1 MRPRG
6 FLPVAL
12 ATLQPRA
19 PAGREW
25 VHEEKLDGYRIEA
38 VVNDGTVRL
47 YSRNEKD
54 WTARFPG
61 VVEVLRELP
70 VESAVIDGE
79 IVAVDAR
86 GTTSFQQ
93 LQQSLE
99 HREIRNVRYHVF
111 DILALNGTDLREL
124 PLQFRR
130 EFLGELLHELPKS
143 ARGGAVVRPTRQFFE
158 RSGDPLQQACA
169 LGIEGVVSKR
179 DDSAYPLGRSPMWIK
194 SKCARRQEFVVV
206 GFTDPQGSR
215 DHFGA
220 LLLGVYDGD
229 ALHYAG
235 KVGTG
240 FDVDTLGDVRTRLR
254 ALETPVHGLVNR
266 TGLPRMGV
274 HWVKPKL
281 VAEIVF
287 TEWTADGLLRHP
299 VFKGLR
305 GDKLARD
312 VRRED

>member
-12 ATLQPRA
+12 ATLEPQA
-19 PAGREW
+19 PSGPEW
-25 VHEEKLDGYRIEA
+25 IHEEKLDGYRIEA
-38 VVNDGTVRL
+38 VVSDSGVRL

-54 WTARFPG
+54 WTMRFPG
-61 VVEVLRELP
+61 VVEALRDLP
-70 VESAVIDGE
+70 VQAAVLDGE
-79 IVAVDAR
+79 IVALDVHGA
-86 GTTSFQQ
+86 TSFQQ
-93 LQQSLE
+93 LQQSME
-99 HREIRNVRYHVF
+99 HHEIRNVRYHVF
-111 DILALNGTDLREL
+111 DILSLNGTDLREL
-124 PLQFRR
+124 PLTFRR
-130 EFLGELLHELPKS
+130 DFLREVLRELPRS
-143 ARGGAVVRPTRQFFE
+143 ARGGAAVRPTRQFSE
-158 RSGDPLQQACA
+158 RDGDPLQQACA

-179 DDSAYPLGRSPMWIK
+179 DDSAYPLGRSPMWVK

-220 LLLGVYDGD
+220 LLLGVYDGA

-240 FDVDTLGDVRTRLR
+240 FDVQTLGEVRERLR
-254 ALETPVHGLVNR
+254 EIEIPAHGMVSR
-266 TGLPRMGV
+266 TGLPRTGV
-274 HWVKPKL
+274 HWVKPRL

-305 GDKLARD
+305 ADKPARD

>member
-1 MRPRG
+1 MSPPG

-12 ATLQPRA
+12 ATLELRA
-19 PAGREW
+19 PSGAEW
-25 VHEEKLDGYRIEA
+25 IHEEKLDGYRIEA
-38 VVNDGTVRL
+38 VVSDTGVRL

-54 WTARFPG
+54 WTPRFPG
-61 VVEVLRELP
+61 VVDALRDLP
-70 VESAVIDGE
+70 VQSVVIDGE
-79 IVAVDAR
+79 IVAVDRHGA
-86 GTTSFQQ
+86 TSFQQ
-93 LQQSLE
+93 LQQSME
-99 HREIRNVRYHVF
+99 HHEIRNVRYHVF
-111 DILALNGTDLREL
+111 DLLQLNGTDLREL
-124 PLQFRR
+124 PLRFRR
-130 EFLGELLHELPKS
+130 DFLRELLRELPNVG
-143 ARGGAVVRPTRQFFE
+143 RGRAVVRPTRQFFE
-158 RSGDPLQQACA
+158 RSGDPLQQACT

-179 DDSAYPLGRSPMWIK
+179 DDTTYPVGRSRSWIK

-220 LLLGVYDGD
+220 LLLAVYDGA

-240 FDVDTLGDVRTRLR
+240 FDVETLNNVRAQLR
-254 ALETPVHGLVNR
+254 ALEIQAHVMVNR
-266 TGLPRMGV
+266 TGLPRTGV

-305 GDKLARD
+305 ADKPARQ